1 MKQRATLIC
10 AAAFLGMIDALYL
23 TLMRGLHVPC
33 SVSGGCNEVL
43 TSPYAEVFGVPLSAI
58 GLAFYFTVF
67 VLAVLE
73 IFEVARMV
81 QWIFWLALPG
91 FLITLALLYLQ
102 AFVIHH
108 FCQYCLASATLVTII
123 FLTSAW
129 PQKPRA
135 NRKSASQPL

>member
-33 SVSGGCNEVL
+33 SVTGGCNEVL
-43 TSPYAEVFGVPLSAI
+43 TSPYAEVFHIPLSEI

-67 VLAVLE
+67 VLAILDAFDVGHFLRW
-73 IFEVARMV
+73 V
-81 QWIFWLALPG
+81 FWLSLPG
-91 FLITLALLYLQ
+91 FLITLVLLYLQ

-108 FCQYCLASATLVTII
+108 FCQYCLASATLVTMI
-123 FLTSAW
+123 FVTSAW
-129 PQKPRA
+129 PAK
-135 NRKSASQPL
+135 KSQILH

>member
-23 TLMRGLHVPC
+23 TLMRGSHVPC
-33 SVSGGCNEVL
+33 SLSGGCNEVL

-73 IFEVARMV
+73 VFEVAHLLRWV
-81 QWIFWLALPG
+81 FWLALPG
-91 FLITLALLYLQ
+91 FLITLGLLYLQ

-108 FCQYCLASATLVTII
+108 FCQYCLASATLVTVI
-123 FLTSAW
+123 FVTSAW
-129 PQKPRA
+129 PQRA
-135 NRKSASQPL
+135 IKQL

>member
-23 TLMRGLHVPC
+23 TLMRGSHVPC
-33 SVSGGCNEVL
+33 SISGGCNEVL

-58 GLAFYFTVF
+58 GLTFYFTVF

-73 IFEVARMV
+73 VFDVASTLRWV
-81 QWIFWLALPG
+81 FWLALPG
-91 FLITLALLYLQ
+91 FVITLVLLYLQ

-123 FLTSAW
+123 FITSAW
-129 PQKPRA
+129 P
-135 NRKSASQPL
+135 RKAVSSVA

>member
-33 SVSGGCNEVL
+33 SISGGCNEVL
-43 TSPYAEVFGVPLSAI
+43 TSPYAEVFHIPLSEI
-58 GLAFYFTVF
+58 GLAFYLTVF

-73 IFEVARMV
+73 AFEVAHVLRWV
-81 QWIFWLALPG
+81 FWLALPG
-91 FLITLALLYLQ
+91 FVITLVLLYLQ

-108 FCQYCLASATLVTII
+108 FCQYCLLSAAVTTTLAVIMLIT
-123 FLTSAW
+123 FLRHRSI
-129 PQKPRA
+129 
-135 NRKSASQPL
+135 S